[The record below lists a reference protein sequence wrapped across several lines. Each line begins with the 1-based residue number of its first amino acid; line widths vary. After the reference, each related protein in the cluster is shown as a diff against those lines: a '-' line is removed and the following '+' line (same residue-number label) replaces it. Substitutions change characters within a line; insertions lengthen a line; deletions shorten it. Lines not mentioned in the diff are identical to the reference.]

1 MPRPHKTKSF
11 VIERSAPT
19 RAAAEAVMERITTPK
34 TWPQWQSE
42 IVAVEGPDRLAEG
55 DVVEGRA
62 RLLGFDVRGKT
73 TITGATEQQF
83 DEDVIVG
90 VRMRISY
97 RAEPRGDKTV
107 VTHRMTAD
115 LPAGLAGT
123 VLSWL
128 LAWRLRKM
136 QSLLLRRLCD
146 QAQGD
151 QAQSDQVEADP
162 S

>member
-1 MPRPHKTKSF
+1 MSRPHRSKTF
-11 VIERSAPT
+11 EIEHSVQT
-19 RAAAEAVMERITTPK
+19 RATPDTVMRRITMPA

-42 IVAVEGPDRLAEG
+42 IVTAEGPERLAEG

-73 TITGATEQQF
+73 TATRVTQEVF
-83 DEDVIVG
+83 EEDVIVG
-90 VRMRISY
+90 VRMQVSY
-97 RAEPRGDKTV
+97 RAGPGRSGSV
-107 VTHRMTAD
+107 VTHRMKAH
-115 LPAGLAGT
+115 LPAGIAGT

-136 QSLLLRRLCD
+136 QVMLLERLRD
-146 QAQGD
+146 QSEGD
-151 QAQSDQVEADP
+151 QSDGDQSEGEP

>member
-1 MPRPHKTKSF
+1 
-11 VIERSAPT
+11 
-19 RAAAEAVMERITTPK
+19 MERIRTPR

-42 IVAVEGPDRLAEG
+42 IVSVEGPERLAEG

-73 TITGATEQQF
+73 TATAVREDRF

-90 VRMRISY
+90 VRMQISY
-97 RAEPRGDKTV
+97 RTERRPDGTV

-115 LPAGLAGT
+115 LPAGLAGK

-136 QSLLLRRLCD
+136 QSVLLRRLCD
-146 QAQGD
+146 QA
-151 QAQSDQVEADP
+151 ERDP

>member
-1 MPRPHKTKSF
+1 MPRQHKTKPF
-11 VIERSAPT
+11 EIERSVHT
-19 RAAAEAVMERITTPK
+19 RAPADEVMRRVTTPS

-42 IVAVEGPDRLAEG
+42 ISSVEGPERLTEG

-73 TITGATEQQF
+73 TATSVSEHVF
-83 DEDVIVG
+83 EEDVIVG
-90 VRMRISY
+90 VRMRIVY
-97 RAEPRGDKTV
+97 RTDPRSDGSV
-107 VTHRMTAD
+107 LTHHLKAD
-115 LPAGLAGT
+115 LPTGIAGT

-136 QSLLLRRLCD
+136 QSVLLERLR
-146 QAQGD
+146 
-151 QAQSDQVEADP
+151 DQVEPEP

>member
-1 MPRPHKTKSF
+1 MSRGHKTKTLE
-11 VIERSAPT
+11 IERSMTT
-19 RAAAEAVMERITTPK
+19 RATADAVMRRITTPA

-42 IVAVEGPDRLAEG
+42 IVTAEGPERLAEG

-62 RLLGFDVRGKT
+62 RLLGFDVRGKST
-73 TITGATEQQF
+73 AHVVTPEVF

-90 VRMRISY
+90 VRMRVTYS
-97 RAEPRGDKTV
+97 AAPGPHGTV
-107 VTHRMTAD
+107 VTHRMKAD

-128 LAWRLRKM
+128 LTWRLRKM
-136 QSLLLRRLCD
+136 QVTLLERLRD
-146 QAQGD
+146 QAD
-151 QAQSDQVEADP
+151 REP